1 VRSARVWKRLLGVE
15 HTVVERVVFDE
26 DAGALVA
33 MVRPTRS
40 RRRRCPLCGRRC
52 PGYDQGQGRR
62 RWRTLDLGTIP
73 ALLEADAP
81 RIACADHGV
90 LVAAVPWARHGAG
103 FTRGFEE
110 TVAWLA
116 VHTSRAA
123 VAELLRLA
131 WRTVGRVC
139 ARVAAERAAKVDL
152 LAGLRRI
159 GIDEVSYKKG
169 QRYLVVVVDHDSG
182 RLVWAAPGANEQSL
196 ERFFDALGPQRCD
209 RIELVSADAAEWI
222 ASVLARRCP
231 AAVRCADPFHVVRW
245 ASDAL
250 DEVRRQVW
258 NEARRAGDT
267 ATARELKG
275 ARFALWKNPEDLT
288 RRQRGKLARIAEVN
302 RRLYRAYLLKEELRL
317 VFKVR
322 GVRGVALLDA
332 WLSWARRCRI
342 PAFARVALAV
352 SAHRQTIVAS
362 LLHGLSNA
370 RVESVNT
377 RLRLLT
383 RVAFGFRSPQA
394 LIGLA
399 MLALG
404 GLCPEL
410 PGRAQPDPR
419 T

>member
-1 VRSARVWKRLLGVE
+1 
-15 HTVVERVVFDE
+15 
-26 DAGALVA
+26 
-33 MVRPTRS
+33 
-40 RRRRCPLCGRRC
+40 
-52 PGYDQGQGRR
+52 
-62 RWRTLDLGTIP
+62 
-73 ALLEADAP
+73 
-81 RIACADHGV
+81 V

-103 FTRGFEE
+103 FTRGFED

-139 ARVAAERAAKVDL
+139 ARVAVERATKVDL

-182 RLVWAAPGANEQSL
+182 RLVWAAPGATEQSL

-209 RIELVSADAAEWI
+209 HIELVSADAAEWI
-222 ASVLARRCP
+222 ANVLARRCP
-231 AAVRCADPFHVVRW
+231 AAVRRADPFHVVRW

-250 DEVRRQVW
+250 DEVRRQVC
-258 NEARRAGDT
+258 NDARRAGDT
-267 ATARELKG
+267 AAARELKG

-302 RRLYRAYLLKEELRL
+302 QRLYRAYLLKEELRL
-317 VFKVR
+317 VFRVR

-342 PAFARVALAV
+342 PTFVRVARAV

>member
-1 VRSARVWKRLLGVE
+1 VRSARLWKRLLGVE
-15 HTVVERVVFDE
+15 HTVVEQVVFDE

-62 RWRTLDLGTIP
+62 RWRALDLGTIP

-103 FTRGFEE
+103 FTQGFED

-116 VHTSRAA
+116 VHTSRVA

-139 ARVAAERAAKVDL
+139 ARVAVERASKVDL

-222 ASVLARRCP
+222 ANVLARRCP

-250 DEVRRQVW
+250 DEVRREVW
-258 NEARRAGDT
+258 NDARRAGAT
-267 ATARELKG
+267 AAARELKG

-332 WLSWARRCRI
+332 WLVWARRCRI
-342 PAFARVALAV
+342 PAFVRVARAV